1 MGPRRDRITPREDR
15 AEEPGPDDL
24 TPDAGE
30 DSVES
35 LPPPDNDAEG
45 IEGTPAPDDE
55 EETRPD

>member
-1 MGPRRDRITPREDR
+1 MGPKRDWITHREDR

-24 TPDAGE
+24 NLDTGE

-35 LPPPDNDAEG
+35 LPSDEDEEG